1 MNLIVNNINLCI
13 ATVGFTEAFG
23 ENFMREASSEQ
34 DPTPPSGQFDTV
46 SKRVI
51 QQNPEDWIRFAL
63 GISEVKVIQILDTEQ
78 PTVRAHRADSF
89 IHVDIL
95 GKEAVMHFEFQTHD
109 STRIPMPYRIVGYA
123 GRGIE
128 TFQKPVYSHVIYLHP
143 NAGISDPGEYV
154 QDMLGHEIT
163 LKYKVIRLSEI
174 EGQAVLDAKLKGLIP
189 FAPLMKPPESMDS
202 GAWLRECV
210 RVADTLPMDEPDK
223 PDYLSSLVILSGL
236 ILNFQTI
243 RQIISE
249 ETMYESS
256 VIQHFTEQ
264 GIKQGIEQGERK
276 GAIESLFDVLDVR
289 FQHSEVQ
296 TLKPKIESIE
306 ELQTLKQ
313 LLREALQVSSLDEFR
328 RILASNGK

>member
-1 MNLIVNNINLCI
+1 M
-13 ATVGFTEAFG
+13 GFTEAFG

-34 DPTPPSGQFDTV
+34 DPAPPSGQFDTV

-163 LKYKVIRLSEI
+163 LKYKVIRLSEV

-223 PDYLSSLVILSGL
+223 PDYLSSLAILSGL

-243 RQIISE
+243 RQIILE

-264 GIKQGIEQGERK
+264 GIKQGIEQGIEQGERK
-276 GAIESLFDVLDVR
+276 GAIESLLDVLNVR
-289 FQHSEVQ
+289 FQSSEVQ
-296 TLKPKIESIE
+296 TLNPIIESIE
-306 ELQTLKQ
+306 ELPHLRE
-313 LLREALQVSSLDEFR
+313 LLREAVQVSSLDEFR
-328 RILASNGK
+328 RILSSDGK

>member
-1 MNLIVNNINLCI
+1 MKN
-13 ATVGFTEAFG
+13 
-23 ENFMREASSEQ
+23 SPSESDAAQ
-34 DPTPPSGQFDTV
+34 SLSGQFDTV

-51 QQNPEDWIRFAL
+51 QQNPEDWIRFTL
-63 GISEVKVIQILDTEQ
+63 GISETKVIEILDTEQ
-78 PTVRAHRADSF
+78 PTVRGHRADSF

-95 GKEAVMHFEFQTHD
+95 GKEAVMHFEFQTRD
-109 STRIPMPYRIVGYA
+109 STRIPMPYRVVGYA

-143 NAGISDPGEYV
+143 DAGRNDPGEYV

-163 LKYKVIRLSEI
+163 IKYKVIRLCEL

-189 FAPLMKPPESMDS
+189 FAPLMKPPEAMDS
-202 GAWLRECV
+202 SGWLRECV

-223 PDYLSSLVILSGL
+223 PDYLSNLAILGGL
-236 ILNFQTI
+236 ILDYQTI
-243 RQIISE
+243 REIISE

-264 GIKQGIEQGERK
+264 GIEQGIEQGERK
-276 GAIESLFDVLDVR
+276 GVLESLVDVLESQ

-296 TLKPKIESIE
+296 TLKPTLERIE
-306 ELQTLKQ
+306 ELQYLRQ
-313 LLREALQVSSLDEFR
+313 LLREAVQVTSLDEFR
-328 RILASNGK
+328 RILASNGS

>member
-1 MNLIVNNINLCI
+1 
-13 ATVGFTEAFG
+13 
-23 ENFMREASSEQ
+23 MRETSSEQ

-95 GKEAVMHFEFQTHD
+95 GKEAVMHFEFQ
-109 STRIPMPYRIVGYA
+109 
-123 GRGIE
+123 
-128 TFQKPVYSHVIYLHP
+128 
-143 NAGISDPGEYV
+143 
-154 QDMLGHEIT
+154 
-163 LKYKVIRLSEI
+163 
-174 EGQAVLDAKLKGLIP
+174 
-189 FAPLMKPPESMDS
+189 KPPEPMDS

-210 RVADTLPMDEPDK
+210 RVADTLPLDEPDK

-264 GIKQGIEQGERK
+264 GERK
-276 GAIESLFDVLDVR
+276 GTIESLLDVLDVR
-289 FQHSEVQ
+289 FQSSEVQ

-313 LLREALQVSSLDEFR
+313 LHREALQVSSLDEFR
-328 RILASNGK
+328 RILSSNGK

>member
-1 MNLIVNNINLCI
+1 
-13 ATVGFTEAFG
+13 
-23 ENFMREASSEQ
+23 
-34 DPTPPSGQFDTV
+34 
-46 SKRVI
+46 
-51 QQNPEDWIRFAL
+51 
-63 GISEVKVIQILDTEQ
+63 
-78 PTVRAHRADSF
+78 
-89 IHVDIL
+89 
-95 GKEAVMHFEFQTHD
+95 MHFEFQTHD

-189 FAPLMKPPESMDS
+189 FAPLMKPPEPMDS
-202 GAWLRECV
+202 GTWLRECV

-264 GIKQGIEQGERK
+264 GERK
-276 GAIESLFDVLDVR
+276 GTIESLLDVLDVR
-289 FQHSEVQ
+289 FQSSEVQ

-313 LLREALQVSSLDEFR
+313 LHREAVQVPSLDEFR